1 MKKLILAI
9 AAAAAAA
16 VSVNAYAACTVDSS
30 AVPGTVKVSGTVESG
45 AENEYLSLQIIP
57 ADKDIK
63 ALYLSPD
70 ENPRVYADQLK
81 SGEGGS
87 FEAEIRMDVQ
97 TGSYKLFISS
107 GSGQTE
113 TEFLF
118 VNAADNKAALEKLL
132 AAKGDKAQFAAAAEE
147 NAAVLLF
154 DNKYYGSVS
163 RSELF
168 ELLRGAIGNFSSEDG
183 EEAAA
188 VFDTCCLITALN
200 EGRVSSLAQELKDE
214 DITDSDILDW
224 FGRFSSDT
232 DADKWI
238 TSKLSRRSFRSR
250 QEFENGFVEALVLYT
265 AYKPGGSGNIK
276 AVLTLFED
284 YTGIST
290 AGISDK
296 TYSAISGKQYT
307 GYSEL
312 KSAITAAQSSSSS
325 GGSSGGGGG
334 GGGGGVSTVKTS
346 KSGTGT
352 AYTPS
357 IQSSEIPPQLI
368 TFSDID
374 AYPWAYEAITSLA
387 NRGIV
392 SGTGDSEYTPERNV
406 TREEFIKMLNGAL
419 GIAEAEYSSIYDD
432 VAADAWYAPYVIAAA
447 QNGICQGIGDREFGS
462 GLELTR
468 QDMACLIYNAVKDK
482 LTAYEAAESFAD
494 LPDIADYAV
503 EAVTALHNAGLMNG
517 KDNNI
522 FDPRASATRAETA
535 VVIYSVLNM
544 LK

>member
-1 MKKLILAI
+1 
-9 AAAAAAA
+9 
-16 VSVNAYAACTVDSS
+16 
-30 AVPGTVKVSGTVESG
+30 
-45 AENEYLSLQIIP
+45 
-57 ADKDIK
+57 
-63 ALYLSPD
+63 
-70 ENPRVYADQLK
+70 
-81 SGEGGS
+81 
-87 FEAEIRMDVQ
+87 
-97 TGSYKLFISS
+97 
-107 GSGQTE
+107 
-113 TEFLF
+113 
-118 VNAADNKAALEKLL
+118 
-132 AAKGDKAQFAAAAEE
+132 
-147 NAAVLLF
+147 
-154 DNKYYGSVS
+154 
-163 RSELF
+163 
-168 ELLRGAIGNFSSEDG
+168 
-183 EEAAA
+183 
-188 VFDTCCLITALN
+188 
-200 EGRVSSLAQELKDE
+200 
-214 DITDSDILDW
+214 
-224 FGRFSSDT
+224 
-232 DADKWI
+232 
-238 TSKLSRRSFRSR
+238 
-250 QEFENGFVEALVLYT
+250 
-265 AYKPGGSGNIK
+265 GSGNIK

-296 TYSAISGKQYT
+296 TYSAISGKQYS

-325 GGSSGGGGG
+325 GGSSGGGGGG

-419 GIAEAEYSSIYDD
+419 GIAEAEYSSIFDD

-482 LTAYEAAESFAD
+482 LTAYEDAESFAD
-494 LPDIADYAV
+494 LPDIANYAV